1 MIKTFHRYLCMK
13 FSRYGNAIYVNQFRG
28 TLFLFLFPVFT
39 KENRQPPIFPRRLQR
54 STFGRFRLNHRVRD
68 VERVFLATGTA
79 HKSYDTF
86 MSLILRYVVL

>member
-1 MIKTFHRYLCMK
+1 MK

-68 VERVFLATGTA
+68 VERVFP
-79 HKSYDTF
+79 KSASPPEQLTKA
-86 MSLILRYVVL
+86 MTLS